1 MAETSAPAEATHV
14 NGLRAARRSPASHLA
29 EAFAAG
35 SVPGTAALKEI
46 PYQTMVGIRVERGSD
61 AGTRIA
67 SVTGGLP
74 ASCGEVSGS
83 DAAVSGAA
91 INGAALNGAAVL
103 WLGPAEFMVV
113 APEASHDSLGGSLV
127 SDLTAALGSGEGQVV
142 DLSANRTTF
151 ELTGSR
157 ARAVL
162 EKSCSLDLHPRVF
175 KAGTALATE
184 IGHIPVVLW
193 KTADETFRLFPR
205 ASFADFLGRWL
216 LDSMREY
223 ASPEVP

>member
-1 MAETSAPAEATHV
+1 M
-14 NGLRAARRSPASHLA
+14 
-29 EAFAAG
+29 
-35 SVPGTAALKEI
+35 
-46 PYQTMVGIRVERGSD
+46 
-61 AGTRIA
+61 
-67 SVTGGLP
+67 
-74 ASCGEVSGS
+74 
-83 DAAVSGAA
+83 
-91 INGAALNGAAVL
+91 
-103 WLGPAEFMVV
+103 
-113 APEASHDSLGGSLV
+113 
-127 SDLTAALGSGEGQVV
+127 

-151 ELTGSR
+151 ELSGSR

-184 IGHIPVVLW
+184 IGHIPVVLF
-193 KTADETFRLFPR
+193 KTAEETFRLFPR

>member
-1 MAETSAPAEATHV
+1 MAETAAPAQAAHLK
-14 NGLRAARRSPASHLA
+14 GLRAARRSPASHLA
-29 EAFAAG
+29 GAFAAG
-35 SVPGTAALKEI
+35 SVPGTATLKEI

-67 SVTGGLP
+67 AVTGGLP

-83 DAAVSGAA
+83 DAAISA
-91 INGAALNGAAVL
+91 L
-103 WLGPAEFMVV
+103 WLGPAEFMII
-113 APEASHDSLGGSLV
+113 APEESHDSLGGSLI
-127 SDLTAALGSGEGQVV
+127 SDLTAALGSDEGQVV